1 MKTTTF
7 PYHRFRYIYDVFG
20 TVRFWLLLYNNIIL
34 SATIFEHLSKPGPGV
49 ECSAR
54 LWQPNSMK
62 TNAMRI
68 LDSLGIEFEVLE
80 YPISDETNEDIA
92 LYTSRMLGIPSEQVY
107 KTIIME
113 NSDKEHFVFCL
124 PAGFSISLKR
134 ARELTGSSS
143 IDLMKTDKLLAL
155 TGYIRGGVSPI
166 GMKRRFVTF
175 VEELA
180 LLEDYI
186 YISGGVRGLSL
197 RLRPSDLLQ
206 ACSATFASFVQ

>member
-7 PYHRFRYIYDVFG
+7 PCHRFRYIYDVFG
-20 TVRFWLLLYNNIIL
+20 TVYFWLLLYNNIIL
-34 SATIFEHLSKPGPGV
+34 RATIFEHLSKPGPGV
-49 ECSAR
+49 ACSTR

-68 LDSLGIEFEVLE
+68 MDSLGIEYEVLE

-92 LYTSRMLGIPSEQVY
+92 LYTSRMLGIPSKQVY

-166 GMKRRFVTF
+166 GMKRKFVTF

-180 LLEDYI
+180 LLEDYV
-186 YISGGVRGLSL
+186 YVSGGLRGVSL
-197 RLRPSDLLQ
+197 KMRPADLLA
-206 ACSATFASFVQ
+206 ACSGTFASFVQ

>member
-20 TVRFWLLLYNNIIL
+20 TVYFWLLLYNNIIL

-68 LDSLGIEFEVLE
+68 LDSLGIEYEVLE

-180 LLEDYI
+180 LLEDYV
-186 YISGGVRGLSL
+186 YVSGGVRGLSL
-197 RLRPSDLLQ
+197 RLRPADLLQ
-206 ACSATFASFVQ
+206 ASSGTFASFVQ